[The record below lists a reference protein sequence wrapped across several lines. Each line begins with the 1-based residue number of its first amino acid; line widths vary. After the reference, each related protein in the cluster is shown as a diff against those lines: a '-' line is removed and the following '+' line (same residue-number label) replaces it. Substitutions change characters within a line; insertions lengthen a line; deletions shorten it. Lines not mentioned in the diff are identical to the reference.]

1 MIGDLAGCMLM
12 NDWSLD
18 GNGGGAAGGG
28 GGGGGKVRKM
38 TQTYICL

>member
-1 MIGDLAGCMLM
+1 MIGDLAGCILM

-28 GGGGGKVRKM
+28 GEER
-38 TQTYICL
+38 

>member
-28 GGGGGKVRKM
+28 GGEER
-38 TQTYICL
+38 